1 MPRKMPE
8 PSERPEPPPEDGPP
22 PGPQEGDTLYY
33 GLFDDELPDAIE
45 ELQER
50 LARKE
55 TELDQTREQ
64 LLRERKER
72 DEERV
77 SVLRWML
84 TQTFSTFLGIA
95 IVIIAVLGAI
105 FYQVF
110 SVNSEL
116 REKGERL
123 AQLELLLPSASVPSH
138 LPATIAP
145 SDTAPKEER
154 SDPRPPK
161 GRY

>member
-1 MPRKMPE
+1 MPDP
-8 PSERPEPPPEDGPP
+8 PGRPEPPPEGRPP
-22 PGPQEGDTLYY
+22 PGPAEGDTLYY
-33 GLFDDELPDAIE
+33 GLFDDEPLDAID

-55 TELDQTREQ
+55 TELDQTRGQ
-64 LLRERKER
+64 LQEERKER
-72 DEERV
+72 DDERADI
-77 SVLRWML
+77 LRWMV

-116 REKGERL
+116 RDKGERL
-123 AQLELLLPSASVPSH
+123 AVLEYRLGPTSVRGSADS
-138 LPATIAP
+138 I
-145 SDTAPKEER
+145 SDSSSQEKGDTSAKEKN
-154 SDPRPPK
+154 DTRPPWARK
-161 GRY
+161 